1 MTKLC
6 NQSIVNGLKLT
17 SIASLLLLAGCASDS
32 ASVASPTTGTN
43 ASFTATSLEPV
54 KDMQAKIK
62 AAEQTFAQ
70 SQALTWFATDT
81 MNEAKQSLDDA
92 LEYFSEYELDSD
104 KANDSIGI
112 FSSKTYLQAT
122 QEALTQFKQHIK
134 SAERTQTEAMKI
146 LNEAFSNRRE
156 LNSINA
162 GTYFPQAM
170 AQAEKELKKLVD
182 YIADNDND
190 SAINGQADLLR
201 KQRALE
207 VDTVTTIYLA
217 DSQKE
222 LKRLQ
227 TEQAGQHA
235 PETLRHAE
243 TTLKATE
250 AFINAE
256 PRAKSVIQEKAD
268 ATAFALAHARH
279 IAHVVKQLKA
289 MKTSDYERHIL
300 SYENMLLAISQELGT
315 EDLRNHPISEQ
326 GKTLVSA
333 IRETLNEQGNE
344 ARHLAQAKNK
354 LAEQTQRGDELAV
367 SLVAAK
373 QQIAALE
380 RQHTAEKN
388 LLIQQIAQL
397 TDSSLPTEKTAQSP
411 QSPATSIQ
419 PNQPVKQAEI
429 SQPEPDDNASTTS
442 GEITSPATQQ
452 EQPAA

>member
-6 NQSIVNGLKLT
+6 NLSIVNGLKLT
-17 SIASLLLLAGCASDS
+17 SIASLLLLTGCASDS
-32 ASVASPTTGTN
+32 ASVASPKTETN
-43 ASFTATSLEPV
+43 ASATSLEPL
-54 KDMQAKIK
+54 KDIQAKIK

-70 SQALTWFATDT
+70 NQALSWFATDS
-81 MNEAKQSLDDA
+81 MDEARQALDEA
-92 LEYFSEYELDSD
+92 LDYFSEYGLDSD

-112 FSSKTYLQAT
+112 FTSTTYLQAT
-122 QEALTQFKQHIK
+122 QEALTQFNQHIETANHTR
-134 SAERTQTEAMKI
+134 AEATKI
-146 LNEAFSNRRE
+146 LSEAFSNRTE
-156 LNSINA
+156 LNSISA
-162 GTYFPQAM
+162 AAYFPQAM

-182 YIADNDND
+182 YIADNNND
-190 SAINGQADLLR
+190 KAINGQADLLR

-227 TEQAGQHA
+227 AEQAGQHT

-250 AFINAE
+250 AFITAE
-256 PRAKSVIQEKAD
+256 PRAKDAIQEKAD

-300 SYENMLLAISQELGT
+300 SYENILLAISQELGA
-315 EDLRNHPISEQ
+315 EDLRNQPISEQ

-333 IRETLNEQGNE
+333 IRDTLNEQGDE
-344 ARHLAQAKNK
+344 ARHLAEAKNK

-373 QQIAALE
+373 QQVAAL
-380 RQHTAEKN
+380 QSQYAVEKN

-397 TDSSLPTEKTAQSP
+397 TVNNLPAEKTTQSP
-411 QSPATSIQ
+411 PSPATAVQ
-419 PNQPVKQAEI
+419 PIQPVKHAET
-429 SQPEPDDNASTTS
+429 SPQQPSDNSSTTS
-442 GEITSPATQQ
+442 GELVSPAVQQ
-452 EQPAA
+452 DQPAA

>member
-1 MTKLC
+1 MTKRC
-6 NQSIVNGLKLT
+6 NLSIVNGLKLT
-17 SIASLLLLAGCASDS
+17 SIASLLLLTGCASDS
-32 ASVASPTTGTN
+32 ASVASPKAETN
-43 ASFTATSLEPV
+43 ASATSLAPL
-54 KDMQAKIK
+54 KDIQAKIK

-70 SQALTWFATDT
+70 SQALTWFATDA
-81 MNEAKQSLDDA
+81 MDEARQSLDDA
-92 LEYFSEYELDSD
+92 LEYFSEYDLDSS

-112 FSSKTYLQAT
+112 FTSTTYLQAT
-122 QEALTQFKQHIK
+122 QEALTQFNQHIDT
-134 SAERTQTEAMKI
+134 ANHTRTEAMKI
-146 LNEAFSNRRE
+146 LNEAFSNRSE

-162 GTYFPQAM
+162 GAYFPQAM

-250 AFINAE
+250 AFITAE
-256 PRAKSVIQEKAD
+256 PRAKDVIQKKAD
-268 ATAFALAHARH
+268 ATAFALAHTRH

-300 SYENMLLAISQELGT
+300 SYENILLAISQELGT
-315 EDLRNHPISEQ
+315 EDLRHQPIPEQ

-333 IRETLNEQGNE
+333 IRETLNEQGDE
-344 ARHLAQAKNK
+344 ARHLAEAKSK

-367 SLVAAK
+367 SLVAAQ
-373 QQIAALE
+373 QQIAALQS
-380 RQHTAEKN
+380 QHTAEKN

-397 TDSSLPTEKTAQSP
+397 TVNSLPAEKTAQTP
-411 QSPATSIQ
+411 QSPAAAIA
-419 PNQPVKQAEI
+419 PMQPVKQTEAAP
-429 SQPEPDDNASTTS
+429 QVPDDTRAEPSAELAS
-442 GEITSPATQQ
+442 PVVQQ